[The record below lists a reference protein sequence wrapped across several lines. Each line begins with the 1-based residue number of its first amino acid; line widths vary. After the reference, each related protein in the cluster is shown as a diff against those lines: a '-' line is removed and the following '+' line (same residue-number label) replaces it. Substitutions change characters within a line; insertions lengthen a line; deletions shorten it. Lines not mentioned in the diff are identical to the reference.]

1 MILFSESAEETFH
14 VGESLAAAC
23 EGGEIFLLSGD
34 LGAGKTCLL
43 QGLAK
48 GLGVK
53 GKVNSPTFNI
63 MKVYKIK
70 KEGIKIFCHI
80 DAYRLK
86 TGADLENIGFD
97 DYLNK
102 DTIVAIEWA
111 EIVKDIWPKK
121 RIKIDISNYKN
132 GRKIKISR

>member
-1 MILFSESAEETFH
+1 MILFSQSAEETFQI
-14 VGESLAAAC
+14 GESLGAAC
-23 EGGEIFLLSGD
+23 EGGEVFLLSGD

-63 MKVYKIK
+63 MRVYKAK
-70 KEGIKIFCHI
+70 KEGIKTFCHI

-97 DYLNK
+97 DYLK
-102 DTIVAIEWA
+102 QDCVIAIEWA

-121 RIKIDISNYKN
+121 RIKVDISYHKE